1 MSAIQSSVNAPIS
14 PNTSLG
20 TLTKPTQNPTQP
32 KAVEKS
38 AAGTNESPS
47 TIEHSIGALGVLVLL
62 GGICI
67 AVGGTLW
74 AIELEVPYPLAIMAG
89 YCTFIASACLCV
101 ALMVL
106 RKTSTKVEQPVSSTG
121 PDTTNTT
128 TTAAARGKPNYAA
141 WKLVSKFS
149 VSDASR
155 LWCDIEPG
163 CPATQESI
171 AWAHAILDAIKRG
184 ELTIIP
190 RSGLSEAMR
199 GPEQVN
205 PSWTTEVGRESL
217 KTWAQANGHAP
228 RFLQN

>member
-1 MSAIQSSVNAPIS
+1 MSAIQSSVSAPAS
-14 PNTSLG
+14 SNSALG
-20 TLTKPTQNPTQP
+20 TLKSGQSPVHA
-32 KAVEKS
+32 KAVEKT
-38 AAGTNESPS
+38 AANLERPS
-47 TIEHSIGALGVLVLL
+47 TIGPLGILVLL
-62 GGICI
+62 SGICI

-74 AIELEVPYPLAIMAG
+74 AIELDVPYPVAVMAG

-106 RKTSTKVEQPVSSTG
+106 RKTSTKVAQPVSSAAPPATNS
-121 PDTTNTT
+121 TTP
-128 TTAAARGKPNYAA
+128 AAARGKPNYAA

-171 AWAHAILDAIKRG
+171 AWAHAILDAIKRS
-184 ELTIIP
+184 ELIIIP

-217 KTWAQANGHAP
+217 KTWAQAHGHAP
-228 RFLQN
+228 RFLQS

>member
-1 MSAIQSSVNAPIS
+1 MSAIESSVSASIAPS
-14 PNTSLG
+14 ASLG
-20 TLTKPTQNPTQP
+20 TLTKPTQFQTQP

-38 AAGTNESPS
+38 APSSSKSPS
-47 TIEHSIGALGVLVLL
+47 TIGQSKIGHSIGPFGISILL
-62 GGICI
+62 SGICV

-74 AIELEVPYPLAIMAG
+74 AVELDVPYPLAIMAG
-89 YCTFIASACLCV
+89 YCTFIVSASLCAV
-101 ALMVL
+101 LMLL
-106 RKTSTKVEQPVSSTG
+106 RKTPAKVDQPVSSATAN
-121 PDTTNTT
+121 PTN
-128 TTAAARGKPNYAA
+128 AATPAAVRGKPNYAA

-190 RSGLSEAMR
+190 RSGLSEAM
-199 GPEQVN
+199 
-205 PSWTTEVGRESL
+205 
-217 KTWAQANGHAP
+217 
-228 RFLQN
+228 

>member
-1 MSAIQSSVNAPIS
+1 MSAIQSSVSAPAS
-14 PNTSLG
+14 SNSALG
-20 TLTKPTQNPTQP
+20 TLKSGQSPVHA
-32 KAVEKS
+32 KAVEKT
-38 AAGTNESPS
+38 AAVMESPS
-47 TIEHSIGALGVLVLL
+47 TIGPLGILVLL
-62 GGICI
+62 SGICI

-74 AIELEVPYPLAIMAG
+74 AIELDVPYPVAVMAG

-106 RKTSTKVEQPVSSTG
+106 RKTSTKVAQPVSSAA
-121 PDTTNTT
+121 PPATNSTMP
-128 TTAAARGKPNYAA
+128 AAARGKPNYAA

-171 AWAHAILDAIKRG
+171 AWAHAILDAIKRS
-184 ELTIIP
+184 ELIIIP

-217 KTWAQANGHAP
+217 KNWAQAHGHAP
-228 RFLQN
+228 RFLQS